1 MTPPNKNTLTLVT
14 QVMSELGSFGIDCS
28 EDKATKLVGHL
39 ELLIEKNKVV
49 NLTRIVDPSSAVT
62 LHVVDS
68 LLPLACQDVRL
79 EPTSTFLDIGTGGGF
94 PGIPLGVM
102 TGAHGLLVDS
112 VGKKVKAVN
121 EFISE
126 LGVDGL
132 EARHTRVE
140 ELAHELPCSQDF
152 VFARAVAQ
160 SNVLIEYATPLLRR
174 DGLLVIQKALPEM
187 EELACAERAAKLCGL
202 SLVSRE
208 TFELRDGLGHREIL
222 MYRKTSKSKIK
233 LPRRV
238 GLATKEPLG
247 VK

>member
-1 MTPPNKNTLTLVT
+1 MTTLSKNTLALVT
-14 QVMSELGSFGIDCS
+14 QVMNELGSFGIDCPGN
-28 EDKATKLVGHL
+28 KATKLVGHL

-79 EPTSTFLDIGTGGGF
+79 EATSTFLDIGTGGGF

-132 EARHTRVE
+132 EARHARVE
-140 ELAHELPCSQDF
+140 ELAHKIPDSQDF

-160 SNVLIEYATPLLRR
+160 SNVLIEYATPLLRH
-174 DGLLVIQKALPEM
+174 DGLLVIQKARPEI
-187 EELACAERAAKLCGL
+187 EELTCAERAAKLCGL
-202 SLVSRE
+202 TLVSRE

-238 GLATKEPLG
+238 GLASKEPLG
-247 VK
+247 VE